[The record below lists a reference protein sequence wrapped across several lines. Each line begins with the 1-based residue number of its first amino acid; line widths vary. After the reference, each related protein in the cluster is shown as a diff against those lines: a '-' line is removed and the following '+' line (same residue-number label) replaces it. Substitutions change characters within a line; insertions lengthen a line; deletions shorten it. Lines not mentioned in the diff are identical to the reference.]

1 MNLETLLYISAVSI
15 ATIFSFLAIKVRYI
29 LYATIFL
36 TGMYIA
42 SAWALIQLG
51 AWFLAIIY
59 LIINA
64 GGVLILI
71 IFASMLTRPTIDIPP
86 SRTLSLNG
94 IILTFSVVILLFLGI
109 FFSYKDINANLTSNY
124 FEISKLFFSDYFITI
139 LILAVAALA
148 VYLGAIYIAYEER

>member
-1 MNLETLLYISAVSI
+1 MNLETLLYISAVGI
-15 ATIFSFLAIKVRYI
+15 ATVFSFLAIRVRHI
-29 LYATIFL
+29 LYATVFL

-71 IFASMLTRPTIDIPP
+71 IFASMLTRPAIDIPP
-86 SRTLSLNG
+86 SKQLSLNG
-94 IILTFSVVILLFLGI
+94 IILTFSVVFLLFLGI
-109 FFSYKDINANLTSNY
+109 FFSYKDINTNLTSNY

-139 LILAVAALA
+139 LILAVASLA
-148 VYLGAIYIAYEER
+148 VYLGAIYIAYEEK